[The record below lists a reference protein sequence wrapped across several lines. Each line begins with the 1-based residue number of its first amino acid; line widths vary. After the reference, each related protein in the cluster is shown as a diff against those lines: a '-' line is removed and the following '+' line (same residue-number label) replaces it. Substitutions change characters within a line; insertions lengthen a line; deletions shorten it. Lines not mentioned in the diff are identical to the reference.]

1 MARVKTSHQ
10 ADTTAYPGDGL
21 VEEEQTITERIS
33 EPRKRLDES
42 LLHEPV
48 SVLPYVPPVIVT
60 PGTTVTDAI
69 HRMRENK
76 IGCVLIRQENSVIGI
91 FTERDLLN
99 RVIGPRLDIDQT
111 VVGSVMTP
119 DPETLAID
127 APVAFALNLMGE
139 GAFRRLPLVDD
150 SGQPVGMLS
159 VKHIV
164 QYLTEFFSEEVLTLP
179 PRPNLLHPGQREGA

>member
-1 MARVKTSHQ
+1 MTQVKASHQ
-10 ADTTAYPGDGL
+10 TNTAAYPGDGL
-21 VEEEQTITERIS
+21 VEEEQTITERVS

-42 LLHEPV
+42 LLNEPV
-48 SVLPYVPPVIVT
+48 SLLPHVPPVIVT
-60 PGTTVTDAI
+60 SSTTVTDAI
-69 HRMRENK
+69 HLMRENK
-76 IGCVLIRQENSVIGI
+76 IGCVLVRQENSVIGI

-111 VVGSVMTP
+111 EIGSVMTA

-127 APVAFALNLMGE
+127 APIAFALNLMGE

-164 QYLTEFFSEEVLTLP
+164 QYLAEFFSEEVLTLP

>member
-1 MARVKTSHQ
+1 MTQVKASHQ
-10 ADTTAYPGDGL
+10 ANTAAYPGDGL

-42 LLHEPV
+42 LLNEPV
-48 SVLPYVPPVIVT
+48 SLLPHVLPVIVT
-60 PGTTVTDAI
+60 SSTTVTDAI
-69 HRMRENK
+69 HLMRENK
-76 IGCVLIRQENSVIGI
+76 IGCVLVRQENSVIGI

-111 VVGSVMTP
+111 EIGSVMTS

-127 APVAFALNLMGE
+127 APIAFALNLMGE

-164 QYLTEFFSEEVLTLP
+164 QYLAEFFSEEVLTLP